1 MDCKERIYSEEYAD
15 GIVDFAVNEFI
26 TATSDACTIPLGE
39 GFSLVYQNRSLAPD
53 IPGSGYEYRYIPK
66 LYGLMQQSG
75 EGGLGETFD
84 PISLI
89 ELGSLS
95 LQEEPLSLTGS
106 GTVIAFVDT
115 GINFAD
121 SAFLD
126 EFGQTRIL
134 SLWDQTDGG
143 NAPSPMGFG
152 YGSEYT
158 RGQIQTAIDSGAP
171 YESIPSRDRDLHG
184 SILAS
189 VAAGSKLENGEVLS
203 SPAPQSEL
211 VIVKLKESKE
221 YLKTYYGVPADIAC
235 YEETD
240 IMAGVV
246 YALQYAESFRRPLVI
261 CIGVGTNQGA
271 HTADGML
278 ARLLERIAQKQ
289 GVSVVVCAGNE
300 GNAQHHYFGRLPM
313 RAENEYEDVEVFVEE
328 GVQSFSMEFWGK
340 LPDTFTI
347 SVRSPGGE
355 SVPPFRI
362 SRESTREYRFVFEQ
376 TILVVQQVLVETSA
390 GQQFVRFL
398 LTLPTPGVWNFR
410 VQSIGTVYDGTF
422 YMWLPLRAFLPRD
435 VRFLRP
441 EPFVTITDPA
451 GKDGVIVVAAY
462 DGQTGG
468 IYQESGRG
476 YLADGSIVPSVT
488 APGVNVSSRYGKRT
502 GSSIAAALVSGGMAQ
517 FLQWAVVEGNDLL
530 AGGQS
535 AKSFLEKGA
544 IRDVQQRYPNQTY
557 GYGKA
562 NIRGML
568 ETMQDTGGR

>member
-1 MDCKERIYSEEYAD
+1 M
-15 GIVDFAVNEFI
+15 
-26 TATSDACTIPLGE
+26 
-39 GFSLVYQNRSLAPD
+39 
-53 IPGSGYEYRYIPK
+53 
-66 LYGLMQQSG
+66 
-75 EGGLGETFD
+75 
-84 PISLI
+84 
-89 ELGSLS
+89 
-95 LQEEPLSLTGS
+95 
-106 GTVIAFVDT
+106 
-115 GINFAD
+115 
-121 SAFLD
+121 
-126 EFGQTRIL
+126 
-134 SLWDQTDGG
+134 
-143 NAPSPMGFG
+143 
-152 YGSEYT
+152 
-158 RGQIQTAIDSGAP
+158 
-171 YESIPSRDRDLHG
+171 
-184 SILAS
+184 
-189 VAAGSKLENGEVLS
+189 
-203 SPAPQSEL
+203 
-211 VIVKLKESKE
+211 
-221 YLKTYYGVPADIAC
+221 
-235 YEETD
+235 
-240 IMAGVV
+240 
-246 YALQYAESFRRPLVI
+246 
-261 CIGVGTNQGA
+261 
-271 HTADGML
+271 
-278 ARLLERIAQKQ
+278 
-289 GVSVVVCAGNE
+289 
-300 GNAQHHYFGRLPM
+300 
-313 RAENEYEDVEVFVEE
+313 
-328 GVQSFSMEFWGK
+328 
-340 LPDTFTI
+340 
-347 SVRSPGGE
+347 
-355 SVPPFRI
+355 PPFRI

-398 LTLPTPGVWNFR
+398 LTLPTTGVWNFR